1 MNLCSNN
8 HEEVAF
14 ASLSQ
19 KDCPACIYAQEVREE
34 MQEEINELKEQINE

>member
-14 ASLSQ
+14 ASLSAG
-19 KDCPACIYAQEVREE
+19 DCPACIYAQEVREE
-34 MQEEINELKEQINE
+34 MQEEIDELKEKANE